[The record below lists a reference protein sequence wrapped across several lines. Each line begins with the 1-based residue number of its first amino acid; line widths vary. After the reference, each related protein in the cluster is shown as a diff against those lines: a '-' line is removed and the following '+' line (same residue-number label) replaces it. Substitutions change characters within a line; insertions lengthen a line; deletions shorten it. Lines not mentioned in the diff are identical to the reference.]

1 MSSGDG
7 SGVAEVQSAGGA
19 RPRLGWPTMIAYGV
33 GSISNSVKSR
43 GLTTFLMVFYNQ
55 VMGLPAAWVGLGT
68 ALALVFDALIDPAVG
83 QVSDNTRSRLGRRHP
98 YMYAAAAPVAVFF
111 FLIWNPPTGLEPM
124 ALFAYMMA
132 CLLSIRLFDT
142 FFELPSSALIPELIE
157 DYDRRTVLISVR
169 VLCSVVGGLLMTVFA
184 YQVALRELP
193 GGGGGV
199 LAKDGYFSYGMAGAT
214 VIFVSILVCTI
225 STHRFIPW
233 LRQAPAERR
242 ANREQLADVWATLRN
257 RAFFTI
263 VGSGALVYLVAGVT
277 AGLTLYVSLF
287 FWEFSQAQLTLVA
300 TFGAAAGLI
309 GASLASPVSRA
320 IGKKEAAVLG
330 YILGASAEL
339 TPYLARL
346 AGVMPENGDPR
357 VFQIV
362 AGCSFITM
370 TSWSMTGVFLTA
382 LIADVVED
390 NAVRIGRRTEG
401 LLFAAD
407 SLFKKIGSA
416 GGPAVAGLILS
427 AAQFPIGAK
436 KGQVPPE
443 VLHKLIL
450 LYIPTLI
457 GIYVVSI
464 SLMWAYNIDRTKHAD
479 NLRRLRDAA
488 EAAPVADPS

>member
-1 MSSGDG
+1 MTGVDR
-7 SGVAEVQSAGGA
+7 SGVDEVQMTGRA
-19 RPRLGWPTMIAYGV
+19 RPRIGWPTMIAYGV
-33 GSISNSVKSR
+33 GSVSNSVKSR

-98 YMYAAAAPVAVFF
+98 FMYAAAAPVAIFF

-157 DYDRRTVLISVR
+157 DYDRRTVLISIR

-184 YQVALRELP
+184 YQVAMKELP

-214 VIFVSILVCTI
+214 VIFVTILVSTV

-233 LRQAPAERR
+233 LRQASSTKRPS
-242 ANREQLADVWATLRN
+242 REQLADVLATLRN

-277 AGLTLYVSLF
+277 AGLTLYISLF
-287 FWEFSQAQLTLVA
+287 FWEFSQAQLVLVA

-309 GASLASPVSRA
+309 GASLASPVSHA

-339 TPYLARL
+339 TPYFARL
-346 AGVMPENGDPR
+346 SGIMPENGDPW
-357 VFQIV
+357 VFRIV
-362 AGCSFITM
+362 AGCAFITM

-390 NAVRIGRRTEG
+390 NAVKIGRRTEG

-416 GGPAVAGLILS
+416 GGPAVAGLILT
-427 AAQFPIGAK
+427 AADFPVGAK

-443 VLHKLIL
+443 TLNKLIL

-464 SLMWAYNIDRTKHAD
+464 SLMAAYNIDRKKHAD
-479 NLRRLRDAA
+479 NVRRLRETEALAA
-488 EAAPVADPS
+488 AADPS